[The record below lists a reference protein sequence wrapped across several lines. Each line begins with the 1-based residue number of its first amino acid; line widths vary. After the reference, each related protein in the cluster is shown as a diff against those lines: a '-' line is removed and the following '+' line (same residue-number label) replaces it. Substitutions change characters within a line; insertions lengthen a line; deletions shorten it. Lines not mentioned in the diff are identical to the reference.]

1 MHLTRKQLS
10 NLKEKIISEKER
22 VLNSFD
28 DVTEEKYHLK
38 NDDRKDQI
46 DQAASDYTRAQMLRF
61 RNRDHFYLK
70 KLSKALTKIENDDEY
85 ATCEDCGAE
94 IKYERLY
101 ARPTAELCIS
111 CKDEAEREENGSILG
126 RQSKS
131 LGKSVNLV
139 QAI

>member
-10 NLKEKIISEKER
+10 NLEKKINLEKER
-22 VLNSFD
+22 VLNSFE
-28 DVTEEKYHLK
+28 DVTQEKYHLN
-38 NDDRKDQI
+38 NDDRRDEV
-46 DQAASDYTRAQMLRF
+46 DQATSDYTRSQMLRF

-70 KLSKALTKIENDDEY
+70 KLDKAVEKIKTSEY
-85 ATCEDCGAE
+85 GICEDCGAK

-111 CKDEAEREENGSILG
+111 CKDEAEREEKSSILG

-139 QAI
+139 QAIS